1 MSNVNFEKID
11 FLPTYDLYSEF
22 TNMLDDGRLYWFKD
36 KVYHEDK
43 EDQICLN
50 STKEDPYNFLLGRAS
65 LYYDW
70 DNSKKNNGELVVQP
84 RKIPLKEEDFTEL
97 CSVYKGT
104 LFEDVYNKLT
114 KHFTVGRIRIMNLKS
129 KQCLTWHQDTTY
141 RIHYPMK
148 TQDGCMMIINN
159 EVKHLPQN
167 TWWKTFTTSNH
178 TALNASKENRFHLVA
193 CVLEKR

>member
-11 FLPTYDLYSEF
+11 FLPTHDLYSEF

-50 STKEDPYNFLLGRAS
+50 STKEDPDNFLLGRAS

-178 TALNASKENRFHLVA
+178 TALNASKENRLHLVA

>member
-1 MSNVNFEKID
+1 MSNINFEKID
-11 FLPTYDLYSEF
+11 FLPTYELYSIF
-22 TNMLDDGRLYWFKD
+22 LSMLDNGKLSWRD
-36 KVYHEDK
+36 KNNDSSH
-43 EDQICLN
+43 QICLN
-50 STKEDPYNFLLGRAS
+50 STKDDPDNFLLGRGS

-70 DNSKKNNGELVVQP
+70 DNSKEVNGELVVP
-84 RKIPLKEEDFTEL
+84 SRENPLKEQDFTEL

-104 LFEDVYNKLT
+104 HFEEIYKELNKY
-114 KHFTVGRIRIMNLKS
+114 FVVGRVRIMNLRP
-129 KQCLTWHQDTTY
+129 KQCLTWHCDDTY

>member
-1 MSNVNFEKID
+1 MSNINFEKID
-11 FLPTYDLYSEF
+11 FLPTYELYSIF
-22 TNMLDDGRLYWFKD
+22 LSMLDNGKLSWRD
-36 KVYHEDK
+36 KNNDSSH
-43 EDQICLN
+43 QICLN
-50 STKEDPYNFLLGRAS
+50 STKDDPDNFLLGRGS

-70 DNSKKNNGELVVQP
+70 DNSKEVNGELVVPP
-84 RKIPLKEEDFTEL
+84 RENPLKEQDFTEL

-104 LFEDVYNKLT
+104 YFEEIYKDLNKY
-114 KHFTVGRIRIMNLKS
+114 FVVGRVRIMNLRP
-129 KQCLTWHQDTTY
+129 KQCLTWHCDDTY

-178 TALNASKENRFHLVA
+178 TALNASKENRLHLVA
-193 CVLEKR
+193 CVLGER